1 MTQFAIVRS
10 EFGGKEWTSTAVRIV
25 EDGGIN
31 EAYRERDRIEESL
44 GLPYI
49 PYRQCPV
56 CYGVRRLTEWVDTG
70 REDYL
75 AVANHILWPHRY
87 GKVEG
92 VA

>member
-1 MTQFAIVRS
+1 MTQFAIARS
-10 EFGGKEWTSTAVRIV
+10 EFGGEEWTSTVVRIV
-25 EDGGIN
+25 EDGIN
-31 EAYRERDRIEESL
+31 EAYRERDRIEGEL

-49 PYRQCPV
+49 PYRQYPV
-56 CYGVRRLTEWVDTG
+56 CYGVRRLTEWVDVA
-70 REDYL
+70 REDHL